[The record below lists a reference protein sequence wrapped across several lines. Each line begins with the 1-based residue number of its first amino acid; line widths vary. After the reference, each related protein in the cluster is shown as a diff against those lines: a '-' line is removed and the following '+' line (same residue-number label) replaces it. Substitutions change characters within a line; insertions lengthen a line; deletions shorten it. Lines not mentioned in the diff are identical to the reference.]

1 MLGQEEHV
9 YFEHTSGKLQGAV
22 SMEKGQES
30 VSEKHGAGETNVW
43 WWSSWVWGGLKD
55 TEEDEKPFSY
65 WIDRVRE
72 GL

>member
-22 SMEKGQES
+22 SMEKGVGRTS
-30 VSEKHGAGETNVW
+30 VRSTGLERQMCGGGPPGYG
-43 WWSSWVWGGLKD
+43 GGLKD

-65 WIDRVRE
+65 
-72 GL
+72 